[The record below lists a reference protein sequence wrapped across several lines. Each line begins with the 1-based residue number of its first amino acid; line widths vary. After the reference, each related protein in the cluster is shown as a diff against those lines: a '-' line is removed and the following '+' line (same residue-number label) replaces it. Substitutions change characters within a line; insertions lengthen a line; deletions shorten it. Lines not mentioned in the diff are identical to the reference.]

1 MREESSFSC
10 RSLDAEIDQFH
21 FEEVEG
27 APEKLVEL
35 SDSEHEFDRFSIA
48 HSPRL
53 IVARV
58 DISSEVKEEGM
69 DLKPRTGLKGLL
81 ANRNKGLTSKEVPK
95 TQVPPNLPLPPP
107 LPPTDLGLKA
117 NPNLRKK
124 RPVEDLKEGGVAL

>member
-35 SDSEHEFDRFSIA
+35 SDSEHESDRFSVA
-48 HSPRL
+48 HSSRL

-58 DISSEVKEEGM
+58 DISSEVEEEGM

-95 TQVPPNLPLPPP
+95 TKFLPIFLFLLPCP
-107 LPPTDLGLKA
+107 LLTLD
-117 NPNLRKK
+117 
-124 RPVEDLKEGGVAL
+124 